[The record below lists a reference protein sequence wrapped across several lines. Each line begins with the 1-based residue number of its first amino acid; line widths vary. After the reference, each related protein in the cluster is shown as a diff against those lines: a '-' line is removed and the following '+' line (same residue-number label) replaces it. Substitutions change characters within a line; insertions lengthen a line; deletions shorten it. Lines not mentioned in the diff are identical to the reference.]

1 MKAQTIISFIFTI
14 LFHLGANNLFAN
26 DYVENEIIVKFKK
39 GYLTENYLNSKGE
52 FLKANGHLPGM
63 PSEMEVIKN
72 GVSVGEMQKK
82 MMQKI
87 EELTLYVIELKKE
100 NERIKAQL
108 NNNK

>member
-1 MKAQTIISFIFTI
+1 MLLAAFMLSLGFIFTDQETSAQGLCPFNI
-14 LFHLGANNLFAN
+14 QIHHVFNDDYNLMSLS
-26 DYVENEIIVKFKK
+26 DLESSI
-39 GYLTENYLNSKGE
+39 
-52 FLKANGHLPGM
+52 KANGHLPGM
-63 PSEMEVIKN
+63 PSEAEVIKN